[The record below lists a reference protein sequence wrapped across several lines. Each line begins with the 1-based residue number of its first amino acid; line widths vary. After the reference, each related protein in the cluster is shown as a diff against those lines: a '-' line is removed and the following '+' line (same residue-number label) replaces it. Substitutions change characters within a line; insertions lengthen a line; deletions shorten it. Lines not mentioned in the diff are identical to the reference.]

1 MGNNKP
7 TNATTAAPMIAD
19 LRAGFQPTNMLNPA
33 PVSRQDLPKAQL
45 WINLGY
51 DSGVKQE
58 DGTTRF
64 VSLPQGIPLDTQEEV
79 STKSSNT
86 EYSKFQQA
94 RNHLLAQL
102 IEACQDLAPG
112 QSKMVNIQVQVR
124 RVMDEAEEVPEIE
137 NEFIQKLSL

>member
-7 TNATTAAPMIAD
+7 TNATTAPMIAD
-19 LRAGFQPTNMLNPA
+19 LRAGFHPTNMLNPA

-94 RNHLLAQL
+94 RNHLLQQV
-102 IEACQDLAPG
+102 IEACKDLAPG
-112 QSKMVNIQVQVR
+112 QSKMVNLQVQVR
-124 RVMDEAEEVPEIE
+124 RVMDEAEDIPEIE